1 MGLGIFG
8 KRTSFKFSPL
18 ASRQL
23 DDLKRRSRLPK
34 DSDVLIAA
42 VDVLLHL
49 IEFVNSGGQI
59 FLQAADGRRM
69 WPYTPYAPPVDYPN
83 FSAAWS
89 KLDDSGGPKQRRSFA
104 FSDAVLDRVKQIK
117 AASRFQSDS
126 DVVRASIAVLH
137 ELLCAV
143 TANDRIILRT
153 KRGVDR
159 PYNPLASSTAKVA
172 VTAAPADVVAP
183 PVQADRVQRK
193 ARRVA

>member
-1 MGLGIFG
+1 MGLGFFG

-42 VDVLLHL
+42 IDVLAYL

-69 WPYTPYAPPVDYPN
+69 WQYTPYAPPVGYPN
-83 FSAAWS
+83 FAWS
-89 KLDDSGGPKQRRSFA
+89 KLDDTDGPKQRRSFA
-104 FSDAVLDRVKQIK
+104 FSGVVLDRVRLIK
-117 AASRFQSDS
+117 SASRFQSDS

-137 ELLCAV
+137 ELLCAIA
-143 TANDRIILRT
+143 ANDRIILRS

-159 PYNPLASSTAKVA
+159 PYNPLVSCKTKPAVLAAQAEALPRPVYAGRGQRKTKVA
-172 VTAAPADVVAP
+172 
-183 PVQADRVQRK
+183 
-193 ARRVA
+193 